1 MLKGRN
7 LKRMI
12 KRAMIRETAQRSGL
26 THLIDFL
33 EIEKN
38 VDGYDYKMELSK
50 KIEDGLK
57 IEENIDTTAW
67 ISRLG
72 IKIDEANCPVTIVKQ
87 LQVDYMRYI

>member
-1 MLKGRN
+1 
-7 LKRMI
+7 
-12 KRAMIRETAQRSGL
+12 
-26 THLIDFL
+26 
-33 EIEKN
+33 
-38 VDGYDYKMELSK
+38 MELSK